1 MFLGQKNV
9 LISILTIWQNLPY
22 SPRSCRIYVFL
33 QLKRKKKEKTKFL
46 DVPDLARY
54 VILPDL
60 ALSGK
65 VQDLEESGLEMQNGL
80 ENDLVKSGKI
90 WQDLAKSGRF

>member
-1 MFLGQKNV
+1 MFFSFPYQQSGR
-9 LISILTIWQNLPY
+9 ICHILLDLAEY
-22 SPRSCRIYVFL
+22 ARIVQIYIFL

-80 ENDLVKSGKI
+80 ENNMPD
-90 WQDLAKSGRF
+90 SGRF

>member
-1 MFLGQKNV
+1 
-9 LISILTIWQNLPY
+9 
-22 SPRSCRIYVFL
+22 
-33 QLKRKKKEKTKFL
+33 L

-80 ENDLVKSGKI
+80 ENNMPDSKTEM
-90 WQDLAKSGRF
+90 